1 MSSEQELDRYNTDAM
16 VSLDNVSGPD
26 AQVTNYFGNPTLH
39 CKGENSPVGQNNAIR
54 FMSLQRH

>member
-26 AQVTNYFGNPTLH
+26 AQVTNYFGNP
-39 CKGENSPVGQNNAIR
+39 P
-54 FMSLQRH
+54 LQRREFACWAK